1 MIIPRELTKEER
13 DNHEKIWSRYDEYV
27 TYDYNTHKEYSG
39 KALQG
44 DIVDIN
50 ESEKSLNVI
59 FRNEHKIVGTLL
71 LNSKVKYGVYKDKL
85 LYLFK
90 PSVPNYPDFYVASKY
105 ENETENKY
113 VYIEFAEWENYLR
126 GNVIDY
132 IGNVGTKEGE
142 YNHLKYMNELN
153 GIKEL
158 KFSKS
163 KIEEDVKKDEEF
175 QKSCKTTL
183 SLLPSMKKKEQK
195 KHKFYQLFSIDPI
208 GCKDIDDAFHFKVLD
223 EEKEIYEIGVHISY
237 TWTYFKEHVEKYF
250 QLFSERM
257 STFYGY
263 NKNIDMIPKEY
274 AENLCSL
281 LEKKYRNV
289 LSTIF
294 VIKKDK
300 IVSSVIKLNVGYIMK
315 NYDYDNVNKLY
326 NIYEHKDRSTFS
338 AKENMLI
345 GLMEVTEKVF
355 KTNSVKDSHK
365 LVEYW
370 MICANCVMA
379 KKCIKKYGYRTIL
392 RVQNVPNIENQI
404 ENEKRIIEPELQHF
418 LNIYNGEAAEYR
430 AYNKKYNNRHYSIN
444 EFVNW
449 RYNYY
454 THSTSPIRRFCDMYL
469 QGLYTKIL
477 PSRLKDYQ
485 LDNLYI
491 ITKMND
497 LNKNMR
503 KYQNQ
508 SKIIDLLFKY
518 VDKDEYMINSSGYI
532 IEINVE
538 KNMMKVYFPD
548 FGFILKRELV
558 NRKFKSIAKIN
569 ELNNVYTIKI
579 DEEEHIYE
587 VYKKYDLKI
596 YLFPKKYILNERMI
610 FVF

>member
-1 MIIPRELTKEER
+1 MGKIGKKDINEFLKTL
-13 DNHEKIWSRYDEYV
+13 EKSYI
-27 TYDYNTHKEYSG
+27 TYDYNTHKDYSG

-44 DIVDIN
+44 DIIKIDEENKSIIVDMR
-50 ESEKSLNVI
+50 VT
-59 FRNEHKIVGTLL
+59 HKIVGTLL

-132 IGNVGTKEGE
+132 IGTVGTKEGE
-142 YNHLKYMNELN
+142 YGHLKYMNELN

-158 KFSKS
+158 KLSKS
-163 KIEEDVKKDEEF
+163 KIEEDIKKDEEF
-175 QKSCKTTL
+175 QKSCKLTQ
-183 SLLPSMKKKEQK
+183 SLLPNMKKKEQK

-237 TWTYFKEHVEKYF
+237 TWTYFKENIERYF

-315 NYDYDNVNKLY
+315 NYDYDSVNKLY
-326 NIYEHKDRSTFS
+326 NSYEHKDRSTLS
-338 AKENMLI
+338 VKENMLI

-392 RVQNVPNIENQI
+392 RVQNVPNIKNQI
-404 ENEKRIIEPELQHF
+404 ENEKRRIEPELQNF

-538 KNMMKVYFPD
+538 KNMMKVYFPE

-579 DEEEHIYE
+579 DEEEDIYE